1 MNKKKILSTGAVALV
16 AISCF
21 GTNTFADSKTEL
33 KNSMEVNMH
42 VDANGNTE
50 YEYTVINGEIR
61 TNGST
66 SKKLTKGRFDLIYG
80 IMKMDS
86 DNIVVTVKNAPSGGK
101 TSFEIVSEWGG
112 TIASSGSKTYG
123 KGSTWSAKGH
133 YGILGVLNSP
143 SAIICL
149 INSLLN
155 LLIKNTPSWH

>member
-1 MNKKKILSTGAVALV
+1 
-16 AISCF
+16 
-21 GTNTFADSKTEL
+21 
-33 KNSMEVNMH
+33 MEVNMH

-66 SKKLTKGRFDLIYG
+66 SKKLTKCRFDLIYG
-80 IMKMDS
+80 VMKMDS

-123 KGSTWSAKGH
+123 KDSTWSAK
-133 YGILGVLNSP
+133 ILH
-143 SAIICL
+143 
-149 INSLLN
+149 LLLFV
-155 LLIKNTPSWH
+155 LLILYLIYS